1 MNKFYE
7 DVKSKALASYRALA
21 KEYAPFEDANML
33 LGAAEK
39 TVALSRSKTVKTVDT
54 EWITKI
60 DDAIEQKLE
69 ELDNEDEEEDYSSE
83 QPSKRFKKQR

>member
-1 MNKFYE
+1 MEKFAIGLAIGAIVGATIVANSQKTRALV
-7 DVKSKALASYRALA
+7 VKSQEELK
-21 KEYAPFEDANML
+21 
-33 LGAAEK
+33 
-39 TVALSRSKTVKTVDT
+39 
-54 EWITKI
+54 TKI